1 MVYWFVNEYSL
12 LHSITSLFTNK
23 TTIPRSKVGFSM
35 ILQVVFT
42 AIYFNDPLKGMVGE
56 GYRLVV
62 GE

>member
-1 MVYWFVNEYSL
+1 MVYWFVNEDSL

-23 TTIPRSKVGFSM
+23 TTSPRSKVGFSM

-56 GYRLVV
+56 WGTGLW
-62 GE
+62 